1 MLIIKD
7 NPTFIRLEDIKNDEL
22 NILKSI
28 LAYKNLNTQYL
39 YNQAKKNKF
48 QYARNPDG
56 WHEYVLKLKSE
67 IQQTA
72 LFQDERGYYTYAGL
86 LTKLQKYQ
94 LVDNFENKIIP
105 PSPHPAP
112 WDLSYT
118 PLNLYPYQQESVD
131 ALLKHEQAAI
141 ELPTGSGKTF
151 VAQSIVKQ
159 LGLRTLI
166 ITPFTAIAHSFYDEF
181 VKAFGK
187 RNVGL
192 YGDGKKQYKQKFV
205 IAIAASLVKVKKDTD
220 DWDQIS
226 NRDVVITD
234 ESHMIGA
241 PTLAS
246 VLLTLCKDIPYRYSV
261 SATQMRGNG
270 TDLLL
275 EGLIGD
281 IVYRKEFQE
290 LANEGYLSPLKFRI
304 FNVWS
309 DASYMGT
316 NPLKTKQMHYS
327 YNTNILQLA
336 AEIANMRVKMGE
348 SVLVMIDELQQ
359 MEKIKNYLNVP
370 YEIASAETNVAQQVI
385 DFNNKRI
392 KLLFGTSAVATGA
405 NFKPVETLILLIG
418 GKSEI
423 KYKQAIGRATRLS
436 PGKRFCQIIDFNVQG
451 VNQLERHFQER
462 LSIYQALSD
471 DIEFID
477 GDE

>member
-1 MLIIKD
+1 MRIVKN
-7 NPTFIRLEDIKNDEL
+7 NPTFIRLEDIKDDEL
-22 NILKSI
+22 NTLKSI

-39 YNQAKKNKF
+39 YTQAKRNKYN
-48 QYARNPDG
+48 YARDPEG
-56 WHEYVLKLKSE
+56 WHAHVLKLKSE
-67 IQQTA
+67 INQTA
-72 LFQDERGYYTYAGL
+72 LFQDEKGYYTYAGL
-86 LTKLQKYQ
+86 ITKLTKFR
-94 LVDNFENKIIP
+94 LVDNFENLVVP
-105 PSPHPAP
+105 PTPLLIP
-112 WDLSYT
+112 WDLSYN
-118 PLNLYPYQQESVD
+118 PLKLYPYQQEAVD
-131 ALLKHEQAAI
+131 ESLQHQQAAI

-205 IAIAASLVKVKKDTD
+205 IAIAASLVKVQKDTE
-220 DWDQIS
+220 DWNQLS

-241 PTLAS
+241 PTLAA
-246 VLLTLCKDIPYRYSV
+246 VLLNLCRDIPYRYSV

-309 DASYMGT
+309 NSNYIGT
-316 NPLKTKQMHYS
+316 NPLKTKQLHYS

-370 YEIASAETNVAQQVI
+370 YEIASAETDVSQQVI
-385 DFNNKRI
+385 DFNEKRI

-423 KYKQAIGRATRLS
+423 KYKQAIGRATRLY
-436 PGKRFCQIIDFNVQG
+436 PGKKFCQIIDFNVQG

-462 LSIYQALSD
+462 LSIYQALSN
-471 DIEFID
+471 DIQFID